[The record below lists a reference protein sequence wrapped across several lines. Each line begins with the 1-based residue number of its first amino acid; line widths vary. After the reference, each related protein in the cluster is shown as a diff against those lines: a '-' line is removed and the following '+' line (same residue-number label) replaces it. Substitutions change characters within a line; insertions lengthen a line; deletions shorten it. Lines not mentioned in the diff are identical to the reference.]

1 MRLLGALLGLS
12 FFAASAFA
20 GDLAVPG
27 TGDGLDILRALGAAY
42 TADHPE
48 TIVLTPPSVHSAG
61 GIAAVR
67 EGHAVLGRI
76 ARALTA
82 EEIADGLIA
91 TPVFRL
97 PCTFIIHPAANVRD
111 LTAAQVARIFR
122 GEINNWQELGG
133 TDLRIKRVTRE
144 DSDSTLRVLRATM
157 PGWRD
162 LEFTERSKM
171 AATTQDAYELVSA
184 IPGTIG
190 FGPYSRILETNTIV
204 PRIDGRHPTEAG
216 YPSAVTLSLI
226 YREKDVTPEALA
238 FVSFLFSPKAQRL
251 IEDFGGVPLPPAK
264 AAWGAQLDGSN

>member
-1 MRLLGALLGLS
+1 MILIRLMGAVLGLTIL
-12 FFAASAFA
+12 AASAFA

-27 TGDGLDILRALGAAY
+27 TGDGLDILRAVGAAY

-48 TIVLTPPSVHSAG
+48 TVVLTPPSVHSAG

-76 ARALTA
+76 ARALTT
-82 EEIADGLIA
+82 EEIAEGLIA

-97 PCTFIIHPAANVRD
+97 PCTFMINSAANVRD
-111 LTAAQVARIFR
+111 LTADQVARIFR

-144 DSDSTLRVLRATM
+144 DSDSTLKVLRATM

-162 LEFTERSKM
+162 LQFSERSKM
-171 AATTQDAYELVSA
+171 AATTQDAYELVSE
-184 IPGTIG
+184 IPGAVG
-190 FGPYSRILETNTIV
+190 FGPYSRTLEANTIV

-226 YREKDVTPEALA
+226 YRGKDVTPEGLA
-238 FVSFLFSPKAQRL
+238 FVSFLFTPKAQGL
-251 IEDFGGVPLPPAK
+251 IASFGGVPLPPAK
-264 AAWGAQLDGSN
+264 GW